1 MSPDPADRPP
11 HSTEATLAE
20 HLDSALA
27 SAHDLDQGRPHR
39 LLRTD
44 PNAAP
49 ETDPDLLAVALCS
62 PDGLLQSAGASTH
75 PFPLQSVSKAFAYAL
90 ALEDCGFAAVRARVD
105 VEPSGESYDA
115 LSLEAG
121 SRRPD
126 NPMIN
131 AGAMA
136 VTALIGGSDATVE
149 DRIQRLRDGMSR
161 MAGRDLDV
169 DEDGARRE
177 LAGANRNIAIAHMLK
192 AEGIVD
198 LEPMDVVRTYLWQ
211 CWITV
216 TTEDLARMA
225 ATLACGGR
233 QPRTGEQLVSP
244 AVARQT
250 LSVMMT
256 CGMYDSAGDW
266 MSEVGIPAKSGVSGA
281 IMGAVPG
288 RAGLAAFS
296 PRLDIHGTSVR
307 AEAVLHRLT
316 NDLQLHLLDDPLRP
330 DNEWNR
336 LRRLSTS
343 QKRMH

>member
-1 MSPDPADRPP
+1 MSPDDATPSQQAA
-11 HSTEATLAE
+11 EATMAE
-20 HLDSALA
+20 HLDAALDAA
-27 SAHDLDQGRPHR
+27 SDLNRGRPHR

-49 ETDPDLLAVALCS
+49 ETDPDLLAIALCS
-62 PDGLLQSAGASTH
+62 PDGALHSAGASTH

-90 ALEDCGFAAVRARVD
+90 ALEDRGFEAVHERVD

-136 VTALIGGSDATVE
+136 VTAMISRPDATVE
-149 DRIQRLRDGMSR
+149 DRIERLREGMSR
-161 MAGRDLDV
+161 MAGRELAV
-169 DEDGARRE
+169 DEHGARRE
-177 LAGANRNIAIAHMLK
+177 LAGANRNIAIAYMLK

-198 LEPMDVVRTYLWQ
+198 ADPMDIVRTYLWQ
-211 CWITV
+211 CWLTV
-216 TTEDLARMA
+216 TTEDLALMA
-225 ATLACGGR
+225 ATFAGGGR
-233 QPRTGEQLVSP
+233 QPVTGEQLVSP

-296 PRLDIHGTSVR
+296 PRLDSHGTSVR
-307 AEAVLHRLT
+307 AEAALHRLT
-316 NDLQLHLLDDPLRP
+316 DDLELHLLDDPLRRG
-330 DNEWNR
+330 NEWNR
-336 LRRLSTS
+336 LRRLSASPERT
-343 QKRMH
+343 R